1 MWNIQGIYD
10 TIASVNVKKKEGMDM
25 LGYVVAYRPEMKVRE
40 AELYKAYYCGVC
52 KSIGRRYGQIPR
64 MVLSYDAAFLAVVLD
79 CLDDEGENLS
89 REGCIINPVKKK
101 AIAYS
106 DAIDLQLMSC

>member
-1 MWNIQGIYD
+1 
-10 TIASVNVKKKEGMDM
+10 MDV

-106 DAIDLQLMSC
+106 DAIDFEADVMLILAWYK